1 MLFAIVHLVLV
12 CDVRAGGGFD
22 TGRESADTAAA
33 PDLRTGPPVS
43 LRGWSYGYAFADTT
57 GYDFPEDTDEKSTMQ
72 LAKEVTLWLIVAGFV
87 AYFIVQVFFEP
98 EDQQTDTP
106 PPGKPD
112 PTGSAI
118 EMPPAT
124 APL

>member
-12 CDVRAGGGFD
+12 CDIQAAGGFD
-22 TGRESADTAAA
+22 PGRESAGAAAA
-33 PDLRTGPPVS
+33 PDLRSGQPAD

-57 GYDFPEDTDEKSTMQ
+57 GYDFPEDSDKKSTMQ
-72 LAKEVTLWLIVAGFV
+72 LVKEVTLWLVVAGFV

-98 EDQQTDTP
+98 EDQQTETP

-112 PTGSAI
+112 PTGTINALT
-118 EMPPAT
+118 PAT
-124 APL
+124 GPL